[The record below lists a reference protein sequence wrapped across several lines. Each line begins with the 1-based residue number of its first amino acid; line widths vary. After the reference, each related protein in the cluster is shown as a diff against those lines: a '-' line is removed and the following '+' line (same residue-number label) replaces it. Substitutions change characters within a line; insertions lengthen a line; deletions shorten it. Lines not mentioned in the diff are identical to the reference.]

1 MLPHPSGTGKPIYYL
16 GDVSFAS
23 YFNASFERQLQ
34 TWLLQEVSSQIS
46 YKGEGG
52 TTLYYYRGSRGGIVD
67 LVLERRDS
75 LSAIKLL
82 SSEIVDGRELQG
94 LLAWK
99 KKEPR
104 LNMFALGGLYA
115 EVDGVK
121 IFPWEAIG

>member
-1 MLPHPSGTGKPIYYL
+1 MSLVLCLKEATPVLVDLIKWNGPKVQVL
-16 GDVSFAS
+16 SFNCR
-23 YFNASFERQLQ
+23 YIP
-34 TWLLQEVSSQIS
+34 EVSSQIS

-82 SSEIVDGRELQG
+82 FSEIVDRRELQG

-121 IFPWEAIG
+121 IFPWKAIG